1 MWYGVATLVG
11 TIIGVGIFGLPYAA
25 SRAGF
30 FTQLMYLGFFSCIFA
45 LLHLMYGE
53 VMLRTHDRYRLPGY
67 VGAYMGERAKR
78 IAQAITII
86 SLAGGMLAYVL
97 VGGSFLRMLT
107 GGIAG
112 SPGTYHVIFWGV
124 MSAVVALGLTTIK
137 RVEIIMLVFMVV
149 IIAAV
154 FLFSFPHLVFE
165 NFTNNNLS
173 DLFFPYGISMFAL
186 SGSVAIPAVR
196 DMLYGNESK
205 MKRTIIAG
213 TLIPAA
219 LYAIFVFSIV
229 GIAGSMTSEDAFS
242 GLQGLFGAPIELL
255 GAAFGILAV
264 ATSYLIFGLYL
275 RDTLWYD
282 FNVPRK
288 AAMACALFIPLI
300 LLFLRPDSYITVIGF
315 LGAVCGGAE
324 SIFIIRIFMR
334 ARVKGERKP
343 EYAIAIPAFLLYGLI
358 VFFIAG
364 IGYTIFNGI

>member
-30 FTQLMYLGFFSCIFA
+30 FTQLIYLGFFSCIFA

-53 VMLRTHDRYRLPGY
+53 IMLRTHERYRLPGY
-67 VGAYMGERAKR
+67 VGAYMGERSKR
-78 IAQAITII
+78 IVQGVTIV

-112 SPGTYHVIFWGV
+112 SLGTYHIIFWGI
-124 MSAVVALGLTTIK
+124 MSVVVALGLTMIK
-137 RVEIIMLVFMVV
+137 RAEIIMLVFMVA
-149 IIAAV
+149 IIAL
-154 FLFSFPHLVFE
+154 LFAFSLPHLAFE
-165 NFTNNNLS
+165 NFMKS
-173 DLFFPYGISMFAL
+173 DLREFFFPYGISMFAL
-186 SGSVAIPAVR
+186 SGAVAIPAVR
-196 DMLYGNESK
+196 DMLYGSESK

-213 TLIPAA
+213 TLIPAV
-219 LYAIFVFSIV
+219 LYAIFVFSV
-229 GIAGSMTSEDAFS
+229 FGVAGSMTSDDAFS

-264 ATSYLIFGLYL
+264 ATSYIVFGLYL

-282 FNVPRK
+282 FKVPRK
-288 AAMACALFIPLI
+288 AAVAFALFIPLV
-300 LLFLRPDSYITVIGF
+300 LLLLRPDSYIAIIGF
-315 LGAVCGGAE
+315 IGAVCGGAE
-324 SIFIIRIFMR
+324 SIFIVAAFMR

-343 EYAIAIPAFLLYGLI
+343 EYAVAIPAVLLYGLI
-358 VFFIAG
+358 IFFALG
-364 IGYTIFNGI
+364 IGYTIYSGI